1 MKILLVEDDERIREA
16 IAEDLRDQ
24 NYVVEIAQN
33 GEEAGNLIE
42 AFPYDIVLLDIMLP
56 QVDGLTL
63 CRRLRSKGNSI
74 PILMLT
80 GRDALSDRV
89 EGLDAGAD
97 DYLVKPFEL
106 QELSARIRALLRRGN
121 QVQTT
126 YLEWQALSL
135 NPNTCEV
142 SYEEE
147 PVKLSATEF
156 RIIEL
161 FLRHQRRVFSREQ
174 IIDLVWSSDRSPGD
188 ATVKAHIRS
197 LRFKIGS
204 GWCA

>member
-1 MKILLVEDDERIREA
+1 MKILLVEDDERICEA

-24 NYVVEIAQN
+24 NYVVEIAHN
-33 GEEAGNLIE
+33 GEEAEDLIQ
-42 AFPYDIVLLDIMLP
+42 AFPYDIVVLDIMLP
-56 QVDGLTL
+56 KVDGLTL

-121 QVQTT
+121 TVQTT
-126 YLEWQALSL
+126 CLQWQALL
-135 NPNTCEV
+135 LDPK
-142 SYEEE
+142 Y
-147 PVKLSATEF
+147 L
-156 RIIEL
+156 
-161 FLRHQRRVFSREQ
+161 
-174 IIDLVWSSDRSPGD
+174 
-188 ATVKAHIRS
+188 
-197 LRFKIGS
+197 
-204 GWCA
+204 